1 MRGPALEVENLVTQF
16 KTFDGVLRVLDG
28 VNLWVEEGEQVGL
41 VGESGCG
48 KTTLG
53 RCVVRLVRPSSG
65 RLLIR
70 SKRFSDP
77 VDIVSAPQHQW
88 KHLRKEIQ
96 VIFQDPSAALNPVFS
111 VGDQLMAAIRY
122 GSSRALR
129 GRQLRDA
136 ALSALQDVQLP
147 DPERLMASY
156 PFQLSG
162 GMRQRVC
169 IAMALAARP
178 ALLIAD
184 EPTTALDVTIQD
196 QILRLLKNLVEE
208 QETSV
213 LMITHNL
220 GVAREMVQRV
230 CVMYAGTVV
239 EDARTEELFAR
250 PLHPYTVGL
259 LRAVPK
265 LTGWE
270 NTEGI
275 PGRIPNY
282 LDPPEGCRFHPRC
295 TEANERCSEQ
305 RPPMAEVDPTHRV
318 ACGRYAE
325 RSHG

>member
-1 MRGPALEVENLVTQF
+1 MSGTALQVENLVTQF
-16 KTFDGVLRVLDG
+16 RTFDGVLRVLDG
-28 VNLWVEEGEQVGL
+28 VSMWVEEGEQVGL

-53 RCVVRLVRPSSG
+53 RCVVRLVQPSSG
-65 RLLIR
+65 KLLIR
-70 SKRFSDP
+70 SRRFDAP
-77 VDIVSAPQHQW
+77 VDIVSAPSAVW
-88 KHLRKEIQ
+88 KQLRREIQ

-111 VGDQLMAAIRY
+111 VGDQLLAAIRY
-122 GSSRALR
+122 GSSRPLPKGALR
-129 GRQLRDA
+129 SA

-147 DPERLMASY
+147 DPERLMSSY

-178 ALLIAD
+178 SLLIAD

-196 QILRLLKNLVEE
+196 QILRLLKRLVEE

-220 GVAREMVQRV
+220 GVAREMVRRV
-230 CVMYAGTVV
+230 CVMYAGTIV
-239 EDARTEELFAR
+239 EDALTAELFAR
-250 PLHPYTVGL
+250 PLHPYTAGL

-270 NTEGI
+270 DTEGI

-282 LDPPEGCRFHPRC
+282 LNPPEGCRFHPRC
-295 TEANERCSEQ
+295 TDAVDRCRRE
-305 RPPMAEVDPTHRV
+305 RPPLVEVDPTHRV
-318 ACGRYAE
+318 ACTRYAE
-325 RSHG
+325 QSDG